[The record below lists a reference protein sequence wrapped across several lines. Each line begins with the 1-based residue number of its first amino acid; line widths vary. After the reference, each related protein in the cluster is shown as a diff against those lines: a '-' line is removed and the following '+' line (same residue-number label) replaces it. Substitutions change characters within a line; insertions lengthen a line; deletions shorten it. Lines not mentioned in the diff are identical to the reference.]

1 MPVCAICH
9 SENPGKKFC
18 GECGACKALCERRQ
32 PGRPPAKAYR
42 FENQGEV
49 RISREGERV
58 ILEPAQRR
66 WSRAFLELSGVA
78 PDFPYPDEPPP
89 AEPGPDLD

>member
-1 MPVCAICH
+1 M
-9 SENPGKKFC
+9 K
-18 GECGACKALCERRQ
+18 ER
-32 PGRPPAKAYR
+32 AKLFVSGGSQAVRLPKPYR

-58 ILEPAQRR
+58 ILEPARRR
-66 WSRAFLELSGVA
+66 WSPAFIALAGTA
-78 PDFPYPDEPPP
+78 PDFPYPEEPPP

>member
-1 MPVCAICH
+1 M
-9 SENPGKKFC
+9 K
-18 GECGACKALCERRQ
+18 ERAKLFVSGGSQAVRL
-32 PGRPPAKAYR
+32 PKAYR

-58 ILEPAQRR
+58 ILEPARRR
-66 WSRAFLELSGVA
+66 WSPAFLELSGTA
-78 PDFPYPDEPPP
+78 PDFPYPDAPPP